1 MLSVW
6 TCRQGVEAGADGGA
20 PPTAVERFQAV
31 CGNCHALPSPADLPR
46 AVWAEVVLPRMGQF
60 LGHYASPTQRE
71 ELLSADPQAR
81 SRLEAAQVYP
91 AGPTV
96 SQEDWLAVQEW
107 VLAQAPD
114 SLLMP
119 DYPRGPTATLAA
131 QYPDFFLSPPSGT
144 YVAVPRE
151 GGVVMADINK
161 GMLFSLD
168 GGLSPKQQVA
178 VGSGLTDISYGRAGA
193 FATVIG
199 SFSPTDAGLGTIVE
213 FADGRPRT
221 VGTGLRRPT
230 SLIALD
236 LDDDPEEELVV
247 TEFGKWTGGL
257 SRWDRQSD
265 GRYTRSDLSSQ
276 TGATQVLALPGP
288 GRSFLVL
295 YAQGKEEVIRYTV
308 GASGGVAA
316 ESVLRFPPSWGSSS
330 LKLVDFDADGIQDLL
345 YTCGDGADYI
355 SDPKPYHGVRVFRGA
370 ADGTYAEARFWPLPG
385 AYDAE
390 LGDFDGD
397 GDVDLAAISFFPD
410 YRQPEPYSA
419 VLFENDGSAAWPLRP
434 LPGSDRGRFIRLAAG
449 DVNGDGRPDLV
460 ATTLAMEPVPDNGR
474 LAGWVQQ
481 GLPLVMWVG
490 R

>member
-1 MLSVW
+1 MW
-6 TCRQGVEAGADGGA
+6 TCTQGADTDAGAGA
-20 PPTAVERFQAV
+20 PLTEAERFQAV
-31 CGNCHALPSPADLPR
+31 CGNCHALPSPTDLPR
-46 AVWAEVVLPRMGQF
+46 TVWAEVVLPRMGQF
-60 LGHYASPTQRE
+60 LGYYTSSTQRE
-71 ELLSADPQAR
+71 ELLSADAQAR
-81 SRLEAAQVYP
+81 SRLEAAQIYP
-91 AGPTV
+91 ARPTV
-96 SQEDWLAVQEW
+96 SAEDWQAVQAW

-114 SLLMP
+114 SLAMP
-119 DYPRGPTATLAA
+119 DYPQGAPATLAV
-131 QYPDFFLSPPSGT
+131 QFPEFFLSPPSGT

-151 GGVVMADINK
+151 GGVVMADVNK

-178 VGSGLTDISYGRAGA
+178 VGSGLTDIFYGNDGA

-199 SFSPTDAGLGTIVE
+199 SFSPTDAGLGTILQ
-213 FADGRPRT
+213 FSDARPRT
-221 VGTGLRRPT
+221 VATGLRRPT
-230 SLIALD
+230 SLIGLNLD
-236 LDDDPEEELVV
+236 ADPEEELIV

-257 SRWDRQSD
+257 SRWDRQPD
-265 GRYTRSDLSSQ
+265 GQYTRTDLSSQ

-288 GRSFLVL
+288 DRSFLVL

-308 GASGGVAA
+308 GAGGEVAA

-345 YTCGDGADYI
+345 YTCGDGADYL
-355 SDPKPYHGVRVFRGA
+355 SDPKPYHGVRLFRGA
-370 ADGTYAEARFWPLPG
+370 SDGSYAETRFWPLPG

-410 YRQPEPYSA
+410 YRQAEPHSA
-419 VLFENDGSAAWPLRP
+419 VLFENDGSDAWPLRP
-434 LPGSDRGRFIRLAAG
+434 LAGADRGRFIRLAAG

-460 ATTLAMEPVPDNGR
+460 ATTLAMEPVPDDGR
-474 LAGWVQQ
+474 LAAWVQQ

-490 R
+490 K